1 MPRKAKPFT
10 PVKPRATDSSMSL
23 LNPKSVRARE
33 YSQTQFGWDAQRR
46 WIMNKYRMR
55 KTRALK
61 QLKNTSAFNLMT
73 TEERD
78 TETATVLASI
88 ADAMTK
94 ELNETYAE
102 WKAKTGGLDLNDS
115 SEEDSESN
123 EEYEEW
129 HGIDADP
136 EMPDK
141 ADSGPHKQGNEVSIA
156 SDISRIW
163 KRFEKKFHK
172 TVELYSKI
180 DAMKEE
186 GDDEERD
193 DGDEVE

>member
-1 MPRKAKPFT
+1 MPQKAKPFT
-10 PVKPRATDSSMSL
+10 PIKPRATDSSMSS

-33 YSQTQFGWDAQRR
+33 YSQTQFEWDAQRR
-46 WIMNKYRMR
+46 RTMNKYRTR
-55 KTRALK
+55 KARALK

-102 WKAKTGGLDLNDS
+102 WKAKTRGLDLNDS
-115 SEEDSESN
+115 SEKDFELN
-123 EEYEEW
+123 EKYEEW
-129 HGIDADP
+129 HSIDADP

-141 ADSGPHKQGNEVSIA
+141 ADSGSHK
-156 SDISRIW
+156 
-163 KRFEKKFHK
+163 
-172 TVELYSKI
+172 
-180 DAMKEE
+180 
-186 GDDEERD
+186 
-193 DGDEVE
+193 

>member
-1 MPRKAKPFT
+1 
-10 PVKPRATDSSMSL
+10 
-23 LNPKSVRARE
+23 
-33 YSQTQFGWDAQRR
+33 
-46 WIMNKYRMR
+46 MNKYRTR

-61 QLKNTSAFNLMT
+61 QLENTSAFNLMT

-94 ELNETYAE
+94 ELDETYAE
-102 WKAKTGGLDLNDS
+102 CKAKTGGLDLNDS

-141 ADSGPHKQGNEVSIA
+141 VDSGPHKQGNEVSIA

-180 DAMKEE
+180 GAMEEE
-186 GDDEERD
+186 GD

>member
-1 MPRKAKPFT
+1 
-10 PVKPRATDSSMSL
+10 
-23 LNPKSVRARE
+23 
-33 YSQTQFGWDAQRR
+33 
-46 WIMNKYRMR
+46 MNKYRTR

-61 QLKNTSAFNLMT
+61 QLENTSAFNLMT

-78 TETATVLASI
+78 AETATVLASI
-88 ADAMTK
+88 ADAMIK

-141 ADSGPHKQGNEVSIA
+141 ADSGPHK
-156 SDISRIW
+156 
-163 KRFEKKFHK
+163 
-172 TVELYSKI
+172 
-180 DAMKEE
+180 
-186 GDDEERD
+186 
-193 DGDEVE
+193 

>member
-1 MPRKAKPFT
+1 M
-10 PVKPRATDSSMSL
+10 
-23 LNPKSVRARE
+23 
-33 YSQTQFGWDAQRR
+33 
-46 WIMNKYRMR
+46 
-55 KTRALK
+55 
-61 QLKNTSAFNLMT
+61 
-73 TEERD
+73 
-78 TETATVLASI
+78 
-88 ADAMTK
+88 
-94 ELNETYAE
+94 NETYAE

-141 ADSGPHKQGNEVSIA
+141 ADSGSHKQGNEVTIT
-156 SDISRIW
+156 SDISWIW

-180 DAMKEE
+180 GAMKEE
-186 GDDEERD
+186 GDDEEGD
-193 DGDEVE
+193 DRDEVE

>member
-1 MPRKAKPFT
+1 MPRNAKPFT
-10 PVKPRATDSSMSL
+10 TVKPHATDRSMSL

-33 YSQTQFGWDAQRR
+33 YSQTQFEWDAQRR
-46 WIMNKYRMR
+46 RIMNKYRTR

-78 TETATVLASI
+78 TETATVLVYI

-94 ELNETYAE
+94 ELDETYAE

-129 HGIDADP
+129 HGIDADL

-156 SDISRIW
+156 SDISWIW

-172 TVELYSKI
+172 TVEFYFKI
-180 DAMKEE
+180 SAMKEE
-186 GDDEERD
+186 GDD
-193 DGDEVE
+193 GDEVE

>member
-1 MPRKAKPFT
+1 
-10 PVKPRATDSSMSL
+10 
-23 LNPKSVRARE
+23 
-33 YSQTQFGWDAQRR
+33 
-46 WIMNKYRMR
+46 MNKYRTR
-55 KTRALK
+55 KMRALK
-61 QLKNTSAFNLMT
+61 QLENTSAFNLMT
-73 TEERD
+73 TEEQD

-94 ELNETYAE
+94 ELDETYAE
-102 WKAKTGGLDLNDS
+102 WKAKTRGLDLNDS

-129 HGIDADP
+129 HGIDADL

-180 DAMKEE
+180 GAMEEE
-186 GDDEERD
+186 GDDGEGD
-193 DGDEVE
+193 DRDEVE

>member
-1 MPRKAKPFT
+1 MLGLIPG
-10 PVKPRATDSSMSL
+10 L
-23 LNPKSVRARE
+23 IIEEHN
-33 YSQTQFGWDAQRR
+33 
-46 WIMNKYRMR
+46 I
-55 KTRALK
+55 

-78 TETATVLASI
+78 TETATVLTSI

-94 ELNETYAE
+94 ELDETYAE

-115 SEEDSESN
+115 LEKDSESN

-180 DAMKEE
+180 GAMEEE
-186 GDDEERD
+186 GD